1 MHIKKIEENI
11 DKHEKGDQC
20 LQKIEIYKK
29 ESNGHSRILK
39 HLMLIAYLIDVI
51 YSTEHRRRKLVN
63 PKTDQ

>member
-1 MHIKKIEENI
+1 MKKVTNACR
-11 DKHEKGDQC
+11 KLK
-20 LQKIEIYKK
+20 YVKK

>member
-29 ESNGHSRILK
+29 EGNGHSRILK

>member
-1 MHIKKIEENI
+1 MHIKITEENR

-20 LQKIEIYKK
+20 LQKIEIHEK

-39 HLMLIAYLIDVI
+39 YLMLIAYLIDVI
-51 YSTEHRRRKLVN
+51 YSIEHRRRKLVN